1 MAFLDNSGDIILDA
15 VLTKAGR
22 KAMAEGT
29 FNVSKFGCGDDE
41 INYGTYDLAHPSG
54 SAYYDLEI
62 MQTPVFEA
70 STAVTAEINYG
81 LISFNNAELLYLP
94 AFAVNEKSAMVDEA
108 YSTRSKY
115 GVFHMAVNAE
125 TAEKLQ
131 AEVDA
136 GTGLLNARF
145 FCQAGVS
152 NKARGLII
160 ESGLDTQLKAASST
174 NRNTLLS
181 ATGLIDTT
189 LTFDLDSK
197 FFTGLGVNTGQ
208 LGRND
213 DGGINNTLEISNYD
227 ATVPAGTGNLTGFT
241 RYTATPRANLIY
253 EDASGIDDDSLSA
266 IRGPRGICML
276 VNFSLNEELVTT
288 ASGVRARMWTD
299 YGRTAKKIDST
310 DASPTGTNLY
320 DLLDT
325 TVMVQ
330 GNQSGATLQ
339 IPVRLVRYVSAA

>member
-70 STAVTAEINYG
+70 STAVNAEINYG

-160 ESGLDTQLKAASST
+160 ESGL
-174 NRNTLLS
+174 
-181 ATGLIDTT
+181 
-189 LTFDLDSK
+189 
-197 FFTGLGVNTGQ
+197 
-208 LGRND
+208 
-213 DGGINNTLEISNYD
+213 EISNYD

-276 VNFSLNEELVTT
+276 VNFSLNEELATT